1 MRKLIKQI
9 KTAIDRLLHRH
20 CGTSKCCGNCTE
32 RSVKTA
38 SDTAYEE
45 TKIKLYEKTDR

>member
-20 CGTSKCCGNCTE
+20 CGTSKCCGNC
-32 RSVKTA
+32 KTA
-38 SDTAYEE
+38 SEKAYEE